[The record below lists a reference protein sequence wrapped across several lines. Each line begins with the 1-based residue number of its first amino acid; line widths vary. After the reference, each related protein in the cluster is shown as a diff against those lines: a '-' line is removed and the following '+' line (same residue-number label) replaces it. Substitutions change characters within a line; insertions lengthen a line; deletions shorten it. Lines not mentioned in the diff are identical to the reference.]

1 MANLGCVSF
10 KGVRVVSKDD
20 YNCKYCNV
28 KVVLLKSGDICC
40 PECGLLYKIIFDTNK
55 GINRVIAL
63 EGEEIKR

>member
-1 MANLGCVSF
+1 M
-10 KGVRVVSKDD
+10 VSKDD

-28 KVVLLKSGDICC
+28 KVVLLKSDDICC

-55 GINRVIAL
+55 GINRVVAL

>member
-1 MANLGCVSF
+1 MRDN
-10 KGVRVVSKDD
+10 

-28 KVVLLKSGDICC
+28 KVVLLPSGTICC
-40 PECGLLYKIIFDTNK
+40 PSCGLVHKIIFDANK

>member
-1 MANLGCVSF
+1 MM
-10 KGVRVVSKDD
+10 SKDD

-28 KVVLLKSGDICC
+28 KVVLLNSGVICF
-40 PECGLLYKIIFDTNK
+40 PECGLLYKIIFDANK

>member
-1 MANLGCVSF
+1 M
-10 KGVRVVSKDD
+10 VSKDD

-55 GINRVIAL
+55 GVNRVVAL
-63 EGEEIKR
+63 EGEEINR